1 MKVSIITPTY
11 NSAATIRDTVRSVVE
26 QSHPQIEHI
35 IVDGA
40 SKDNTVE
47 LALSEGHKGPVLIE
61 SDNGLYDAMNKGIQ
75 MATGDVVGILN
86 SDDFYSHTHAID
98 HVVHAFKKHN
108 RDSVYSDLLYVD
120 TQDTTKVLRTWVAGK
135 FHRRHFLR
143 GWMPPHPTFFVRRS
157 IYESYGSFNLNLK
170 SSADYELILRFLFVH
185 KISVEYLPGILVH
198 MRAGGQSN
206 RSVFN
211 RLTAH
216 REDYNAWRLNGLS
229 PKWYTLMMK
238 PTRKIQQFV
247 MKHRSSAL
255 LPTQSPVNL

>member
-11 NSAATIRDTVRSVVE
+11 NSAATIRDTVRSVLE
-26 QSHPQIEHI
+26 QSHHQIEHI

-75 MATGDVVGILN
+75 MATGDIVGILN

-143 GWMPPHPTFFVRRS
+143 GWMPPHPTFFVRRNV
-157 IYESYGSFNLNLK
+157 YEKFGGFNPDLK
-170 SSADYELILRFLFVH
+170 SSADYELLLRFLFVH

-211 RLTAH
+211 RLAAH
-216 REDYNAWRLNGLS
+216 MEDYHAWRLNGLS

-238 PTRKIQQFV
+238 PTRKIQQFM
-247 MKHRSSAL
+247 MKSRSVGSL
-255 LPTQSPVNL
+255 LTQSPAK

>member
-11 NSAATIRDTVRSVVE
+11 NSAATIHDTVRSVVE
-26 QSHPQIEHI
+26 QSHHQIEHI

-40 SKDNTVE
+40 SHDKTVE
-47 LALSEGHKGPVLIE
+47 LAMTAGHKGPIIIE
-61 SDNGLYDAMNKGIQ
+61 NDNGIYDAMNKGIQ
-75 MATGDVVGILN
+75 MATGDIVGILN

-98 HVVHAFKKHN
+98 HVVQAFKKHN

-120 TQDTTKVLRTWVAGK
+120 TQDTSKVLRTWVAGK
-135 FHRRHFLR
+135 FHRRYFLR
-143 GWMPPHPTFFVRRS
+143 GWMPPHPTFFVRRH
-157 IYESYGSFNLNLK
+157 IYEKFGAFNLNLK

-211 RLTAH
+211 RLAAH
-216 REDYNAWRLNGLS
+216 REDYNAWRLNGLT

-247 MKHRSSAL
+247 LKYRPSSS
-255 LPTQSPVNL
+255 LPTESPVN